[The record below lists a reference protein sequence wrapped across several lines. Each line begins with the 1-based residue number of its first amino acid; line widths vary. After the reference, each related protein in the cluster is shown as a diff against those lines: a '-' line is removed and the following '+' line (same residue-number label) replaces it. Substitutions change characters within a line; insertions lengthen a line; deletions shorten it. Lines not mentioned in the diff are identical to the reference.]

1 MRILFWAAIGFLAVV
16 SVIFTIHN
24 QADISL
30 DLWPFPYLITLPLN
44 LFVMSI
50 VFGSLLF
57 GAGLIWL
64 SHLSLHQKIFK
75 MKREAHKMSQAQ
87 QALQNQ
93 LTEAENKLL
102 ALQATEQQF
111 PPSISNQSP
120 PQAAS
125 SFPLQRPSLSGP
137 F

>member
-1 MRILFWAAIGFLAVV
+1 MRILFWGAIGFLAVI

-44 LFVMSI
+44 LFVI
-50 VFGSLLF
+50 GLVFGSLLF

-64 SHLSLHQKIFK
+64 THLSLHQKIFK
-75 MKREAHKMSQAQ
+75 LKREVQKMSQAQ
-87 QALQNQ
+87 QTLQSQ
-93 LTEAENKLL
+93 LTEAENKLV
-102 ALQATEQQF
+102 AVEATEQQLPA
-111 PPSISNQSP
+111 PPATPLP
-120 PQAAS
+120 PAAS
-125 SFPLQRPSLSGP
+125 PFSTQHPTLSGP

>member
-1 MRILFWAAIGFLAVV
+1 MRILFWGAIGFLAVI

-44 LFVMSI
+44 LFVI
-50 VFGSLLF
+50 GLVFGSLLF

-64 SHLSLHQKIFK
+64 THLSLHQKIFK
-75 MKREAHKMSQAQ
+75 LKREVQKMSQAQ
-87 QALQNQ
+87 QTLQSQ
-93 LTEAENKLL
+93 LTEAENKLV
-102 ALQATEQQF
+102 AVEATEQQLPA
-111 PPSISNQSP
+111 PPATPLP
-120 PQAAS
+120 PAAS
-125 SFPLQRPSLSGP
+125 PFSTRHPSLSGP